1 MSNPTSSFGW
11 QMPTATDLVT
21 DLPADFEVFG
31 QAVDSSM
38 ADLLGGTAGQIL
50 AKNTNAN
57 MDFVWI
63 TNDVGDITAVNTTA
77 PLQGG
82 GTSGA
87 LTLSID
93 SASTTVVGAVQLE
106 DSTASTS
113 TTKAATPNS
122 VKSAYDLANG
132 AIAKS
137 TVTTAGDIIFR
148 NATVPTRLGIGT
160 AGQVLK
166 VNSGATAPEW
176 GSASATYVGVSAG
189 GSQSTVITNG
199 TTDYAAVMNVENF
212 DTDGFHDNSTNNT
225 RITIPTG
232 KGGKYLITVV
242 TGCENASATLGSARM
257 FVRKNG
263 TGGYDSTSTSQINN
277 MTNSNGAVA
286 NNSNKANM
294 SGVLSLSAGD
304 YIEVLFNS
312 NNGSGTSNLSIITT
326 ATYLGA

>member
-1 MSNPTSSFGW
+1 
-11 QMPTATDLVT
+11 MPTATDLVT

-31 QAVDSSM
+31 QAVDTAM
-38 ADLLGGTAGQIL
+38 ADLLGGTSGQIL
-50 AKNTNAN
+50 AKNSNTN

-93 SASTTVVGAVQLE
+93 SGSTTVVGAVQLE

-132 AIAKS
+132 AIAKT
-137 TVTTAGDIIFR
+137 TVTTAGDIIYR

-160 AGQVLK
+160 AGQVLQ

-176 GSASATYVGVSAG
+176 ATASAG
-189 GSQSTVITNG
+189 GMTSIASGSLSGSSLALTSISGAYTNLRLVVYNFNGGTTGYTVSISTINGNGNTAYVQDLAGTRTMNG
-199 TTDYAAVMNVENF
+199 TF
-212 DTDGFHDNSTNNT
+212 NT
-225 RITIPTG
+225 TPT
-232 KGGKYLITVV
+232 
-242 TGCENASATLGSARM
+242 A
-257 FVRKNG
+257 
-263 TGGYDSTSTSQINN
+263 INN
-277 MTNSNGAVA
+277 QTLTNT
-286 NNSNKANM
+286 
-294 SGVLSLSAGD
+294 AGKNCFVFD
-304 YIEVLFNS
+304 LFNYS
-312 NNGSGTSNLSIITT
+312 SAVPHLGQF
-326 ATYLGA
+326 YLGAGQATGNQQYFQAGSYYNQNDTAVTGLTFAISTGTFNAGTYILYGVK